1 LDIGQRLLSVREKL
15 GDDLT
20 FGDARVCFKGTVDKI
35 EVTGAYAHGTY
46 VRVYVAVTAR
56 ASVSM
61 PCAND
66 AGGAYKNSLP

>member
-1 LDIGQRLLSVREKL
+1 MREKL
-15 GDDLT
+15 GDELT
-20 FGDARVCFKGTVDKI
+20 FGDPRVCFKGTVDKI

-61 PCAND
+61 PCAGEP
-66 AGGAYKNSLP
+66 AGGYKEPLP